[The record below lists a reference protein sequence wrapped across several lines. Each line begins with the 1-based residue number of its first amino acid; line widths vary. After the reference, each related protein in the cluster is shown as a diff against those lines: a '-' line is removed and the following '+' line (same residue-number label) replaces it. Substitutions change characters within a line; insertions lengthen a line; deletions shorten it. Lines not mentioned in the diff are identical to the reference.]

1 MCLRAGWREPR
12 RAPPRRLA
20 GGGKRSAD
28 QRCANGAATWH
39 GVCKS
44 RGVRRRC
51 RDAFRPPQEEQHAM
65 RLPKLVLAAAV
76 AAVFPLVAG
85 AQTAGVKGQGADN
98 IETVPQSQPTSPFNQ
113 GIGGV
118 GNQGQVGS
126 GSIHGSRDRSSPSTS
141 GYGASASGAGSTLPE
156 RYDPRPDTAN
166 TEGNPHTQPRG
177 EFSQGIG
184 GVGNEGRTGRNADT
198 LASNTADARQLRA
211 RLHHEL
217 RGRGRSGR
225 PLLQQEHRWRGRGA
239 AAVGPA
245 ARAAVGWYRG
255 RERPSRPQRQRPPEG
270 GLCHGRRRLRR
281 PSPAAHAART
291 A

>member
-1 MCLRAGWREPR
+1 
-12 RAPPRRLA
+12 
-20 GGGKRSAD
+20 
-28 QRCANGAATWH
+28 
-39 GVCKS
+39 
-44 RGVRRRC
+44 
-51 RDAFRPPQEEQHAM
+51 M

-198 LASNTADARQLRA
+198 LASNTAAQDAWRQCQAMQPGPMRDSCV
-211 RLHHEL
+211 RDYTMNY
-217 RGRGRSGR
+217 
-225 PLLQQEHRWRGRGA
+225 GA
-239 AAVGPA
+239 AGDPDGRFYNKSIGGVGGVP
-245 ARAAVGWYRG
+245 
-255 RERPSRPQRQRPPEG
+255 PQ
-270 GLCHGRRRLRR
+270 
-281 PSPAAHAART
+281 
-291 A
+291 